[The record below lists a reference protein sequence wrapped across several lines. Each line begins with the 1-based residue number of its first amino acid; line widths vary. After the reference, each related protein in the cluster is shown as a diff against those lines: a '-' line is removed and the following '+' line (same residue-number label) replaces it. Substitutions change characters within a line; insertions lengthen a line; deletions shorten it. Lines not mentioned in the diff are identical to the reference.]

1 MTNWKKMALGAVLF
15 AFSVTGLKAQETVTL
30 KQAIEFALQN
40 KAEAQKAKLDVR
52 NAYYQIMEAKAGA
65 LPHINGVANI
75 TYNPILQ
82 TTALDT
88 GAFSGGPSNIQLIS
102 LGQKWNAG
110 GGLQLSQALF
120 NHLVFRRNFYYSNFF
135 TFNQKLFR

>member
-52 NAYYQIMEAKAGA
+52 NADYQIMEAKAGA
-65 LPHINGVANI
+65 LPHIN
-75 TYNPILQ
+75 
-82 TTALDT
+82 
-88 GAFSGGPSNIQLIS
+88 
-102 LGQKWNAG
+102 
-110 GGLQLSQALF
+110 
-120 NHLVFRRNFYYSNFF
+120 
-135 TFNQKLFR
+135 